1 MMTYLAEALSTEFD
15 LTSLKSR
22 QQLTKMV
29 MRLLDEWQLPTAEQL
44 ALLGLRETSRNM
56 LSRYRNLESTI
67 PYDQDKLDR
76 LGILL
81 AIYKNLYDLFPE
93 NENLR
98 KSWIT
103 RKNSHLNNM
112 RPMDIMLTEGLFGM
126 AHIMRYLDLQVVH

>member
-1 MMTYLAEALSTEFD
+1 MTYLAEALSTEFD

>member
-1 MMTYLAEALSTEFD
+1 MTYLAETLSTESD